1 MKSILIVYASRFGST
16 SEIAQELADIIE
28 NEKETFT
35 TTIFDL
41 HEKSRKIKD
50 IERYNGIIVGSGIKY
65 GRWTKESFNFLKKFR
80 ATIKEY
86 KIPLGVY
93 VSSGDAANHSTYEK
107 AKKKYLDDVF
117 RKLNLDN
124 GEIVLAEAFGG
135 IFDLSSNSN
144 YNFVEKKMIK
154 RVARSKDTGFIV
166 QDGKLND
173 FRNWQAIQ
181 NWGTDFKNVIKNM
194 RDG

>member
-1 MKSILIVYASRFGST
+1 M
-16 SEIAQELADIIE
+16 
-28 NEKETFT
+28 
-35 TTIFDL
+35 
-41 HEKSRKIKD
+41 
-50 IERYNGIIVGSGIKY
+50 
-65 GRWTKESFNFLKKFR
+65 
-80 ATIKEY
+80 
-86 KIPLGVY
+86 
-93 VSSGDAANHSTYEK
+93 
-107 AKKKYLDDVF
+107 
-117 RKLNLDN
+117 
-124 GEIVLAEAFGG
+124 LAEAFGG

>member
-65 GRWTKESFNFLKKFR
+65 GRWTKE
-80 ATIKEY
+80 
-86 KIPLGVY
+86 
-93 VSSGDAANHSTYEK
+93 
-107 AKKKYLDDVF
+107 
-117 RKLNLDN
+117 
-124 GEIVLAEAFGG
+124 
-135 IFDLSSNSN
+135 
-144 YNFVEKKMIK
+144 
-154 RVARSKDTGFIV
+154 
-166 QDGKLND
+166 
-173 FRNWQAIQ
+173 
-181 NWGTDFKNVIKNM
+181 
-194 RDG
+194 

>member
-16 SEIAQELADIIE
+16 SEIAHEIADSIE
-28 NEKETFT
+28 NDSEKIRTS
-35 TTIFDL
+35 IIDL
-41 HEKSRKIKD
+41 HDKSQAIVNLEKYD
-50 IERYNGIIVGSGIKY
+50 GIIVGSGIKY
-65 GRWTKESFNFLKKFR
+65 GRWTKESTEFLKKYH
-80 ATIKEY
+80 TIIKEHN
-86 KIPLGVY
+86 IPLGVF
-93 VSSGDAANHSTYEK
+93 VSSGEAANPDTYEY

-124 GEIVLAEAFGG
+124 GEIALAEAFGG

-144 YNFVEKKMIK
+144 YNFFEKKMIK
-154 RVARSKDTGFIV
+154 RIARSNDTGFIV

-181 NWGTDFKNVIKNM
+181 NWGTDFKNLVKARN
-194 RDG
+194 

>member
-16 SEIAQELADIIE
+16 SEIAQELADTIE
-28 NEKETFT
+28 NDTEIFN

-41 HEKSRKIKD
+41 HDKTRKIKD
-50 IERYNGIIVGSGIKY
+50 IERYDGIIVGSGIKY

-80 ATIKEY
+80 TTIIDN

-93 VSSGDAANHSTYEK
+93 VSSGNAANPSTYEK
-107 AKKKYLDDVF
+107 AKRKYLDDVF
-117 RKLNLDN
+117 RKLNLNN

-144 YNFVEKKMIK
+144 YNFIEKKMIK
-154 RVARSKDTGFIV
+154 RVARSKDTGFIL

-173 FRNWQAIQ
+173 FRNWQSIQ
-181 NWGTDFKNVIKNM
+181 NWGTDFKNLIL
-194 RDG
+194 GSE